1 MLLVLNSKFF
11 NTLSPAELGEKALE
25 LGYDGVDVC
34 VRPGHPVT
42 PENVVTELP
51 KAVTLWQSQ
60 GLCCPMATAPVTF
73 VDPTTEEAERMYA
86 GCMAAGVP
94 RLKLGFFRFKD
105 GDDYWQR
112 VDASRRALEQFAQLS
127 EKHGVQTVYQV
138 HSGQC
143 LGSNCAGVMH
153 LLRGFDPKWI
163 GAYPDL
169 GHILLDGEDYAMGLA
184 LIRDYLSIVAIKDAL
199 YAPQPAG
206 SEPPYRPCF
215 VPVGK
220 GAVNWRR
227 AFGVLKAMGYDGAF
241 SVHTEYSFEGPIIR
255 QVGYADTTPP
265 NLETFARQDA
275 VYVRRVWSEV
285 CPA

>member
-1 MLLVLNSKFF
+1 MQVVLNSKFF
-11 NTLSPAELGEKALE
+11 NTLSPTELGAKAIE
-25 LGYDGVDVC
+25 LGYDGIDVC

-42 PENVVTELP
+42 PENVVVELP
-51 KAVTLWQSQ
+51 QAVTLWQSQ

-73 VDPTTEEAERMYA
+73 VDPTTDEVERMYA
-86 GCMAAGVP
+86 GCAAAGVP

-112 VDASRRALEQFAQLS
+112 VDTSRRALEQFAQLS
-127 EKHGVQTVYQV
+127 EKYNVQTVYQV

-153 LLRGFDPKWI
+153 LLRGFDPKLI

-184 LIRDYLSIVAIKDAL
+184 MIRDYLSIVAIKDAL
-199 YAPQPAG
+199 YALQPAG

-227 AFGVLKAMGYDGAF
+227 AFGVLKGMGYDGAF
-241 SVHTEYSFEGPIIR
+241 SVHTEYSFEEPIIR

-265 NLETFARQDA
+265 NLETFAQQDA
-275 VYVRRVWSEV
+275 VCVRRVWGEV
-285 CPA
+285 CAA